1 MKFRL
6 IFAMY
11 VFLFLMLI
19 ATGLTAVSRFVETFA
34 GIDFDFTSSNHIGFA
49 FSIFRTSLA
58 VTLPLFGLFFR
69 NRFGW
74 FLITQYFYF
83 ILFNLIF
90 SFYDDLVNDEWVNDI
105 RYFLILIFFLLVNLG
120 LLFIVNHHKIF
131 SKEFHNDLK
140 LKSKYNLI
148 SAIIGFG
155 ISIIFFVLKN

>member
-1 MKFRL
+1 
-6 IFAMY
+6 
-11 VFLFLMLI
+11 MLI
-19 ATGLTAVSRFVETFA
+19 AAGSNAISLFVETFE
-34 GIDFDFTSSNHIGFA
+34 GIDFNFDFTSSNHIIIT
-49 FSIFRTSLA
+49 FSIFRTSLP
-58 VTLPLFGLFFR
+58 VILSLVGLFFR

-90 SFYDDLVNDEWVNDI
+90 TFYDDIVNDEWVNDI

-155 ISIIFFVLKN
+155 ISLIFLVLKN